1 MNSLSEAIDYISAE
15 PEQSRE
21 ILKDKLNLGR
31 DFIDWVWPDYLF
43 ILSLNKSLI
52 LTMKSQANW
61 HIENGTF
68 NQHPNL
74 EFMPYIDSS
83 PLRAVNPGAV
93 RL

>member
-43 ILSLNKSLI
+43 IY
-52 LTMKSQANW
+52 SQPEQITDFDN
-61 HIENGTF
+61 EV
-68 NQHPNL
+68 
-74 EFMPYIDSS
+74 SS
-83 PLRAVNPGAV
+83 KLAY
-93 RL
+93 